1 MNESD
6 RLQKLSRV
14 LEFYR
19 DELKLKQLELNQAH
33 KMLLEQEAWVVEL
46 SHQLD
51 AEEKKLGT
59 FDHSITQLQLGG
71 FWLDQLQQQLA
82 QQQQRVVESHQQFVR
97 RQHEVREQM
106 SKIESFEKLVQRR
119 TEAMDETRR
128 RSNQVASDDRFL
140 STEKNE
146 VQG

>member
-19 DELKLKQLELNQAH
+19 DELKLKQLELNQAR
-33 KMLLEQEAWVVEL
+33 KTLLEQEAQAVQL
-46 SHQLD
+46 SHQLA
-51 AEEKKLGT
+51 AEEQKLRT
-59 FDHSITQLQLGG
+59 VNNSITQLQLGG
-71 FWLDQLQQQLA
+71 LWLEQLQQQLA
-82 QQQQRVVESHQQFVR
+82 QQQQRVVESHQQFVL
-97 RQHEVREQM
+97 RQHDVREQM

>member
-14 LEFYR
+14 LDFYR
-19 DELKLKQLELNQAH
+19 DELKLKQLELNQAR
-33 KMLLEQEAWVVEL
+33 KTLLEHEAQAVQF
-46 SHQLD
+46 SHQLA
-51 AEEKKLGT
+51 AEEHKLGT
-59 FDHSITQLQLGG
+59 VNNSITQLQLGG
-71 FWLDQLQQQLA
+71 LWLEQLQQQLA

-97 RQHEVREQM
+97 RQHDVREQM